1 MCAVFYCTT
10 NQLNRLQKS
19 IKMTGEFSADIKI
32 EEHLPYLEF
41 IFLCNHFQREIG
53 IMLIDLYSPQ
63 QKGIGSVPVKKH
75 STRSN
80 TAPFCP
86 VHLVD
91 KPWMKVLLAD
101 LL

>member
-1 MCAVFYCTT
+1 MCAVFYRTT

-32 EEHLPYLEF
+32 EEHLSYLEF
-41 IFLCNHFQREIG
+41 IFLYHFQSEIG

-80 TAPFCP
+80 TAPFVISP
-86 VHLVD
+86 
-91 KPWMKVLLAD
+91 
-101 LL
+101 